1 MLEDDPSL
9 EPGALIGGRYRLE
22 RSLGEDRWL
31 ALDQAAADAPTHLTV
46 LGNLTEEQREDLSKR
61 WLQLQRV
68 LHPQLPRF
76 GDLINT
82 GDALLLPRAWQEGET
97 LQALLDAGETFSLED
112 VLALLCQ
119 LLALLAHLHSQRLSC
134 ADWSPAYILRRSADV
149 RLVPLALEQLA
160 PWDPQRDLLA
170 IADLAQTLLAE
181 QAAASLASIGPLQAL
196 SSDQQ
201 ALRFP
206 SASAALAAFQ
216 QFTPAVPSPALP
228 EVVRH
233 STPSRRRKR
242 QQQMDAE
249 GRLWPVVVA
258 LVGLSVAGTA
268 FGWLLLHSRGRVSGS
283 IIWPSFQLRRSLPT
297 AEINQRED
305 LLNRLRALQVDRRW
319 FLKLVDASW
328 LQQFPERGGRLPSD
342 SQADAPLRKV
352 WSELAED
359 WLSRVEQLPL
369 QLRPRLGNLT
379 ATDWNRR
386 QQGLVAQGLSPEVV
400 EKLVSGSALNL
411 LNGPEAAQIP
421 AEPYRQLW
429 YAAAE
434 QVLGNLQIELIKG
447 QRNSTKALSARVP
460 AGGARVFPIQV
471 PSGSRLVLGVKGSPL
486 MQMSVFAADGQ
497 LLEARGPLRVLSL
510 GDVKRSPV
518 QVLISNDGLSSAS
531 LTFSLHVDPTQ

>member
-1 MLEDDPSL
+1 MEDDPSF

-22 RSLGEDRWL
+22 RSLSDDRWL

-46 LGNLTEEQREDLSKR
+46 LGELTEELGEELSKR
-61 WLQLQRV
+61 WLQLQGV

-82 GDALLLPRAWQEGET
+82 GEALCLPRPWQEGET

-112 VLALLCQ
+112 VLVLLRQ
-119 LLALLAHLHSQRLSC
+119 LLPVLSQLHSQRLSC
-134 ADWSPAYILRRSADV
+134 ADWSPAQILRRSPDG
-149 RLVPLALEQLA
+149 LPVPLALEKPA

-170 IADLAQTLLAE
+170 IAELAQILLAE
-181 QAAASLASIGPLQAL
+181 QAPAALASIGPLQAL
-196 SSDQQ
+196 SSDQP

-206 SASAALAAFQ
+206 SAAAALAAFQ
-216 QFTPAVPSPALP
+216 QFTPVATAPA
-228 EVVRH
+228 VVRH

-242 QQQMDAE
+242 QQEQDAE

-258 LVGLSVAGTA
+258 LVLASLVGTA
-268 FGWLLLHSRGRVSGS
+268 LGWLLLSRGKVTGPTAL
-283 IIWPSFQLRRSLPT
+283 PSFRLRSSLPA
-297 AEINQRED
+297 AEINQREQ

-319 FLKLVDASW
+319 FLKLVDASF
-328 LQQFPERGGRLPSD
+328 LERGGRLPSD

-400 EKLVSGSALNL
+400 QKLVSGSALNL
-411 LNGPEAAQIP
+411 LNGPQAAAIP
-421 AEPYRQLW
+421 AEPFRQLW

-434 QVLGNLQIELIKG
+434 QALGNVQIELIKG
-447 QRNSTKALSARVP
+447 QRNSTKTLSARVP

-497 LLEARGPLRVLSL
+497 LLEARGPLRVVSL
-510 GDVKRSPV
+510 GEVKRSPV

-531 LTFSLHVDPTQ
+531 LTLSLRVDPTQ